1 MGVVEGDMAM
11 IKSKEVRGSSWELGG
26 EEKRRMEGK
35 TTKRDS

>member
-1 MGVVEGDMAM
+1 MGVVEGD
-11 IKSKEVRGSSWELGG
+11 IVTDKSWEIRVVAESWMR